1 MNIYLSSEF
10 IKNFKKLTR
19 KNPSLKNK
27 IKEKLKLFQENPT
40 HPSLRIHKFVG
51 KKEQGW
57 SISVESDLRIIF
69 IFVKDGVLLVDIGK
83 HDEVY

>member
-40 HPSLRIHKFVG
+40 HPSLRIHKLVG

-69 IFVKDGVLLVDIGK
+69 IFVKDEVLLVDIGK